1 MNGTPPPDL
10 RLSFHQQQ
18 CVEVLREALEQAEE
32 GKVDGVAIVLCMP
45 GGWAPLFG
53 GTRPGDLNLGLDQLK
68 RDILDNVTGAKKLAG
83 HEVPKPS
90 ILRVR

>member
-1 MNGTPPPDL
+1 MNGSPPDL
-10 RLSFHQQQ
+10 TLTFHQRQ
-18 CVEVLREALEQAEE
+18 CVEVLEEALAEAKQ

-68 RDILDNVTGAKKLAG
+68 RDILDNVTAAKVAPQGKAN
-83 HEVPKPS
+83 

>member
-1 MNGTPPPDL
+1 MTMNGNTPNL
-10 RLSFHQQQ
+10 RLSFHQNQ
-18 CVEVLREALEQAEE
+18 CVEVLREALAEAEQ

-53 GTRPGDLNLGLDQLK
+53 GSRPGDLNLGLDQLK
-68 RDILDNVTGAKKLAG
+68 RDILDNVTGAK
-83 HEVPKPS
+83 VKPEGKTS

>member
-1 MNGTPPPDL
+1 MSMNGKPPNL
-10 RLSFHQQQ
+10 ALTFHQRQ
-18 CVEVLREALEQAEE
+18 CVEILEEALAEARE

-68 RDILDNVTGAKKLAG
+68 RDILDNVTGAK
-83 HEVPKPS
+83 VKPEAKSS
-90 ILRVR
+90 IVRVR